1 MSDDVKS
8 GIRKAFMNTF
18 GLKEDE
24 FNFDMSPEQVKGW
37 DSLSHMSL
45 VSALE
50 EEFKISFDV
59 DQISGMDT
67 AAKVLEVV
75 GKNVGKRA

>member
-1 MSDDVKS
+1 MIDDVKD
-8 GIRKAFMNTF
+8 GIRKAFMKTF

-24 FNFDMSPEQVKGW
+24 FNFDMPPEQVKGW

-45 VSALE
+45 ISSLE

-59 DQISGMDT
+59 DQISEMDSIT
-67 AAKVLEVV
+67 KVVEAV
-75 GKNVGKRA
+75 GNNVEKA